1 MAEVDTYIPPGV
13 VEEVAAFIPPEDFL
27 GPVNFGGAVVEVDA
41 FIPPEADEKVD
52 AFIPPEADEKVDA
65 FIPPE
70 ADTEDAMGAGGAE
83 MPDPVAL
90 AAQTAALAA
99 KNDAAA
105 AAASAKE
112 NPFFAAAEAARAGA
126 EAARQAL
133 VANPNDP
140 EALAAVAAALETKDL
155 AAAAMSANPEAA
167 AVAATATKAA
177 GSAALA
183 AATAGEKLD
192 AGAFSTLTASTG
204 ADFVNSLSGMNVG
217 QFAQALDSDQLAG
230 LTSMYGDD
238 PDFLEFAGLPP
249 TAASSAK
256 ATTKAVTAAQA
267 NEKYFAASAARDAA
281 ETAIAALKANPNDP
295 IALAAQTAALAAKND
310 AAAAMKADPVAAAAA
325 AAAVKAGVSAAIVAG
340 GAGQKIDATVF
351 STLTASTGADFVD
364 SLSGMNVGQFAEALE
379 PDQLAGLQNM
389 YGEDAA
395 FREFVGLPPLDPGA
409 LAAKNVALAAAGT
422 AAADP
427 LFAAASAARAAA
439 ETARVALK
447 ANPNDPE
454 AIAAQQAANQA
465 KAAAAALM
473 KADPAAAAAAAAA
486 TKAAADAAVAAA
498 TAGEQMNDAVFATM
512 TTAATGEDFVNGL
525 AGATAAQFAAAL
537 APEQLTGLVDM
548 YGEDPEFREF
558 AGLPPTA
565 ASSAKAA
572 GKALET
578 ATANPM
584 FAAAAAARDAAEAA
598 RVALKSNPDDP
609 EAKLLQETALQAK
622 AAAAA
627 LVKADPVAAAAA
639 DVATKAAASAVAVA
653 AASGGKMDAVVF
665 STLTN
670 AGTGADFVQSLG
682 ELSLAELVTTL
693 ATDQAESIVALYL
706 QDPVFR
712 TFAGL
717 PALEAATAVE
727 IVGVPADGTGAPA
740 TA

>member
-1 MAEVDTYIPPGV
+1 
-13 VEEVAAFIPPEDFL
+13 
-27 GPVNFGGAVVEVDA
+27 
-41 FIPPEADEKVD
+41 
-52 AFIPPEADEKVDA
+52 
-65 FIPPE
+65 
-70 ADTEDAMGAGGAE
+70 MGAGGAE

-90 AAQTAALAA
+90 ATQTAALAA

-105 AAASAKE
+105 AATSAKE
-112 NPFFAAAEAARAGA
+112 NPFFAAASAARAAA
-126 EAARQAL
+126 ETARVAL
-133 VANPNDP
+133 KANPNDP
-140 EALAAVAAALETKDL
+140 EAIAAQQAANQAKAAAAALMKADP
-155 AAAAMSANPEAA
+155 AAAAAA
-167 AVAATATKAA
+167 AAATKAA
-177 GSAALA
+177 ADAAVA
-183 AATAGEKLD
+183 AATAGEQMND
-192 AGAFSTLTASTG
+192 AVFATMTTAATG
-204 ADFVNSLSGMNVG
+204 EDFVNGLAGATAA
-217 QFAQALDSDQLAG
+217 QFAAALAPEQLTG
-230 LTSMYGDD
+230 LVDMYGED
-238 PDFLEFAGLPP
+238 PEFREFAGLPP

-281 ETAIAALKANPNDP
+281 EKAIAALKANPNDP

-340 GAGQKIDATVF
+340 GAGQKMDATVF

-364 SLSGMNVGQFAEALE
+364 SLSGVNMGQFAEALE

-565 ASSAKAA
+565 ASSAKATT
-572 GKALET
+572 KAVET